1 MWDLR
6 LSRLITGGY
15 SWYTMIYRDYRV
27 GHSPSLM
34 QLLVLNGISRRIR
47 LQVMCGWAMVSLSCR
62 YSCSY
67 TTFALWELD
76 NAHVLLVMAWNWMN
90 EDEREMLQVP
100 IDKFEDLWC
109 CPQQRLLLDHHLQY
123 LTSSWPLTQE
133 VLQGGDAASASLKL
147 AQVS

>member
-15 SWYTMIYRDYRV
+15 LWYIMIYRDYRV

-34 QLLVLNGISRRIR
+34 QLLVLSGISRRLR

-62 YSCSY
+62 YSCCY
-67 TTFALWELD
+67 TNLSSRSWTPCSACNGLKLD
-76 NAHVLLVMAWNWMN
+76 EWRWTWNA
-90 EDEREMLQVP
+90 P
-100 IDKFEDLWC
+100 STIDKFEDLWC